1 MSLYKSYSAVEMS
14 LLSAPDGRRHPY
26 IQFDVTT
33 RVDGNDVLAVY
44 NATKKARELAVSEN
58 RPVLIEAMT
67 YRLVIALNVPIFN
80 LYTLISSTIIIFL
93 GLATT
98 VLVMTAQPIE
108 VWTR

>member
-1 MSLYKSYSAVEMS
+1 M
-14 LLSAPDGRRHPY
+14 
-26 IQFDVTT
+26 
-33 RVDGNDVLAVY
+33 LAVY

>member
-1 MSLYKSYSAVEMS
+1 M
-14 LLSAPDGRRHPY
+14 
-26 IQFDVTT
+26 
-33 RVDGNDVLAVY
+33 LAVY

-67 YRLVIALNVPIFN
+67 YRSIIALNVPIFN
-80 LYTLISSTIIIFL
+80 LYTLISLTIVFSS

-108 VWTR
+108 V